1 MSGSPFEFR
10 SNLATTPLA
19 EVLQTVHRYRVSG
32 VVDVVCRGVSKK
44 IFIWNGDVVFATS
57 DDIEESLGRFLLAR
71 NLISKRGYEES
82 TRLLMGAKG
91 MKRHGEV
98 LVGMG
103 LLTPARLH
111 AVVFEQ
117 VKSIVTAI
125 FEWEE
130 GAVTFVV
137 GEYRADELIQLKIP
151 TRHMILEGVKA
162 IRDVRRI
169 VNSLGPSWTVFT
181 PCYAPAEIGDVGLS
195 PGEVD
200 FLGLVDGIR
209 TLRQLAAAG
218 SGDAAQ
224 NAKLVYAFATL
235 KLITRKEPNSG
246 VKKLQWKSPRK
257 SF

>member
-1 MSGSPFEFR
+1 MSASRFEFR
-10 SNLATTPLA
+10 SDLATTTLA

-32 VVDVVCRGVSKK
+32 VVEVVRGEVSKK
-44 IFIWNGDVVFATS
+44 IFIGNGDVVFATS
-57 DDIEESLGRFLLAR
+57 EDREDSLGRFLLAR

-91 MKRHGEV
+91 VKRHGEV

-103 LLTPARLH
+103 LLTPAQLH
-111 AVVFEQ
+111 SVVFDQ
-117 VKSIVTAI
+117 VKAIVTAM

-137 GEYRADELIQLKIP
+137 GEYKTDELIQLKIP

-169 VNSLGPSWTVFT
+169 VQALGPSWTVFT
-181 PCYAPAEIGDVGLS
+181 PCYAPAEIGDIGFS

-200 FLGLVDGIR
+200 FLGLVDGVR
-209 TLRQLAAAG
+209 TLRELVGTGPGEGAH
-218 SGDAAQ
+218 

-235 KLITRKEPNSG
+235 KLITRKEQDSG
-246 VKKLQWKSPRK
+246 IRKLQWKSPGT